1 MINNLEYKV
10 AYEKLD
16 SNFRNTY
23 FKTVEEFENY
33 MKNHVFRYNV
43 FDKTEYSNEIK
54 GIHSYKV
61 LLKDATYENET
72 EIEFNIV
79 MKLLDNAD
87 FVMSFEV

>member
-1 MINNLEYKV
+1 MINNLDYKV

-33 MKNHVFRYNV
+33 MKNHVFRYNI
-43 FDKTEYSNEIK
+43 F
-54 GIHSYKV
+54 
-61 LLKDATYENET
+61 DATYENET